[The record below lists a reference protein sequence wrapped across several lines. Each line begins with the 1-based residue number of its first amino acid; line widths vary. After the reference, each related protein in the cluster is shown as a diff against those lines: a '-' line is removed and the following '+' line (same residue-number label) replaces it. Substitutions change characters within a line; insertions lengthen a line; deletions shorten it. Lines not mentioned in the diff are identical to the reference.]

1 MKSKMFALI
10 ALLFLTST
18 AFSTVDPIN
27 EKVDKSVPV
36 ESDDSS
42 LVEET
47 KFEVSY
53 QMEDNRIVIRLRGD
67 FDAYSSVSIT
77 NNRGSE
83 FQFSFIEDGSSEV
96 VFDVNELKPGS
107 YYVVLNTNQ
116 EIRMK
121 RFLKK

>member
-1 MKSKMFALI
+1 MKTKLFALFT
-10 ALLFLTST
+10 LMLFTST
-18 AFSTVDPIN
+18 AFSTVDP
-27 EKVDKSVPV
+27 VAVPIKRSKIL

-42 LVEET
+42 KVEET

-53 QMEDNRIVIRLRGD
+53 QTEDDQIIVRLRGN
-67 FDAYSSVSIT
+67 FDQYSSVSIT

-83 FQFSFIEDGSSEV
+83 YQFTFIENGSSEI
-96 VFDVNELKPGS
+96 VFNVNDLKPGS
-107 YYVVLNTNQ
+107 YFVVLNTNQ

>member
-1 MKSKMFALI
+1 MKTKLFALFT
-10 ALLFLTST
+10 LMLFTGA

-27 EKVDKSVPV
+27 IPVKKSKFI
-36 ESDDSS
+36 ESEDSS
-42 LVEET
+42 KVEET

-53 QMEDNRIVIRLRGD
+53 RMEENQIVVRLRGE
-67 FDAYSSVSIT
+67 FDPYSSVSIT

-83 FQFSFIEDGSSEV
+83 YQFTFVENGSSEV
-96 VFDVNELKPGS
+96 VFNVSDLKSGS
-107 YYVVLNTNQ
+107 YFVVLNTNQ

>member
-1 MKSKMFALI
+1 MKTKLFAL
-10 ALLFLTST
+10 LSLMLFTGA
-18 AFSTVDPIN
+18 AFSTVDPITVPIKKSKFI
-27 EKVDKSVPV
+27 ETEDSSKVD
-36 ESDDSS
+36 
-42 LVEET
+42 ET

-53 QMEDNRIVIRLRGD
+53 QTDDNEIVVRLRGN
-67 FDAYSSVSIT
+67 FDQYSSVSIT

-83 FQFSFIEDGSSEV
+83 FRFTFVENGSSEI
-96 VFDVNELKPGS
+96 VFNVNDLKPGS